1 MSEEDEIIAGYIY
14 SVGTE
19 GSERYEFADLGIPTN
34 LKGVRGDISMS
45 MKSIEGSTQSQEE
58 LGISNRASFAAIGK
72 QFIEPPYSPTMLA
85 NFLEEDVTHYRA
97 VKAKVSDIVGKP
109 YRVKSFRRIVR
120 DDQDPQKLNLDPEDY
135 ILASE
140 YRQQVRAIED
150 FIEHCNPEIGFIG
163 TLTCAAMDYQAIG
176 WGALEVVRS
185 MDKKLYHL
193 VHVPASRIRVLKGRK
208 GFVELTEE
216 GNAYRYYQNF
226 GEKVGKRRKS
236 PLTGKK
242 EFRPF
247 DASQDSFDDGDIVW
261 NLMDKT
267 TGDPLKGS
275 MAANFDKVANEILFI
290 RNVHPNT
297 VYYGYSDIIAAL
309 GSLISNLHIRNY
321 VNQFFEHNAVPRYAV
336 VVTGGVLSDEIKKG
350 LIDYFTTEVKGQAHK
365 TLVLC
370 LPSSPTKEIKIEFKQ
385 LDTAHKEADF
395 LETERR
401 NQSNIQV
408 AHGTP
413 PAILGVAEHSELGS
427 GKGLSQAE
435 LYKDRIVAPAQYFW
449 QEKLYELTSKGL
461 GITDAYITFSPF
473 DVRDRYMQSQVL
485 TNLLDRGIYNIN
497 DALEELDK
505 PPVPGGDVNFVKGDK
520 FIKIEDLATLNSTVP
535 SENTNEEPQPGTEN
549 NSQEGDNELPP
560 TE

>member
-1 MSEEDEIIAGYIY
+1 
-14 SVGTE
+14 
-19 GSERYEFADLGIPTN
+19 
-34 LKGVRGDISMS
+34 
-45 MKSIEGSTQSQEE
+45 
-58 LGISNRASFAAIGK
+58 
-72 QFIEPPYSPTMLA
+72 
-85 NFLEEDVTHYRA
+85 
-97 VKAKVSDIVGKP
+97 
-109 YRVKSFRRIVR
+109 
-120 DDQDPQKLNLDPEDY
+120 
-135 ILASE
+135 
-140 YRQQVRAIED
+140 
-150 FIEHCNPEIGFIG
+150 
-163 TLTCAAMDYQAIG
+163 
-176 WGALEVVRS
+176 
-185 MDKKLYHL
+185 
-193 VHVPASRIRVLKGRK
+193 
-208 GFVELTEE
+208 
-216 GNAYRYYQNF
+216 
-226 GEKVGKRRKS
+226 
-236 PLTGKK
+236 
-242 EFRPF
+242 
-247 DASQDSFDDGDIVW
+247 
-261 NLMDKT
+261 
-267 TGDPLKGS
+267 
-275 MAANFDKVANEILFI
+275 
-290 RNVHPNT
+290 
-297 VYYGYSDIIAAL
+297 
-309 GSLISNLHIRNY
+309 LHIRNY